1 MNDLVYHSAEALSL
15 VDNYQLLWL
24 SFCNTFTECSALLST
39 TTVTIAFE
47 DGMRRLRLAHRF
59 LTDCLKELQTE
70 SFRMQEG
77 CRVEQLASSEFAGLH
92 TAAANNDDP
101 VREDRQPKK
110 LVPYKVVDL
119 VRAKVAGIE
128 ENIELA
134 TELLHSLKHT
144 TSAADWTRFALL
156 LNRGSQKI

>member
-24 SFCNTFTECSALLST
+24 SFCNTFTECSALFST

-59 LTDCLKELQTE
+59 LTDCLKKLQTE

-77 CRVEQLASSEFAGLH
+77 CRVEQLGSSEFAGLH
-92 TAAANNDDP
+92 NTTANNDDP
-101 VREDRQPKK
+101 VNEDRQPKK

>member
-1 MNDLVYHSAEALSL
+1 MNELVYHSAEALSL
-15 VDNYQLLWL
+15 VDNYQLLWS
-24 SFCNTFTECSALLST
+24 SFCNTFTECSALFTT
-39 TTVTIAFE
+39 TTVTVPFE

-59 LTDCLKELQTE
+59 LTDCLQKLQTE

-77 CRVEQLASSEFAGLH
+77 CRVKQLSSSEFAGLNNT
-92 TAAANNDDP
+92 TANSDDP
-101 VREDRQPKK
+101 VEEDCQPKK

-134 TELLHSLKHT
+134 TELLHSLTHT